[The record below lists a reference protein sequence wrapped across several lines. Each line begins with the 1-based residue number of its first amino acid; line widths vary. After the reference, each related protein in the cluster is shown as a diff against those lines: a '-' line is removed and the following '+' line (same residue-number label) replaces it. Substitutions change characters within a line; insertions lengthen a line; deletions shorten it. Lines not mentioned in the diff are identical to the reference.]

1 MFISKTIDARQEISD
16 LSAEYEKLY
25 KKAVPNADHQRARN
39 ISTAHRERVI

>member
-25 KKAVPNADHQRARN
+25 KKAVPNTDHQRVRN